1 MFNLLQKKYMHIF
14 VIFTLFYILIFPNQI
29 EAANYLPENPEEI
42 SWHISAKTVTFDQKR
57 DLYIAQDNV
66 VITGGQT
73 RLEAD
78 YVEFSNKTKD
88 TFARGNVL
96 LISGEDSISCNAMT
110 LNLITKKGFID
121 KGTIFIQKNH
131 FYITGEN
138 IQKTGEATY
147 SAQKGSITSCE
158 GESPDWKITGNNIK
172 VTIEGY
178 GTATNTVFWAKELPV
193 IYSPYLKFP
202 VKKKRQTGFLLPRVT
217 SSDRKGFELDL
228 PLFLAISKNSD
239 ATVYAD
245 YMSDRGVKL
254 GTQFRYILDKTTK
267 GSMYFDF
274 LDDDKIDD
282 GTEATEDYSF
292 SATPQRTN
300 SDRFWF
306 RMKHD
311 QDLPDGFTA
320 KLDID
325 VVSDEDYLHEFQ
337 DGFTGYKQTKKDFEK
352 EFGRSLDEY
361 DDYTRQN
368 KLNINKTWSNYSFDV
383 DALWYDNVRARRQD
397 TEDYTLQTL
406 PSIMLN
412 ASRQQVSTSKFF
424 YTLNSRYE
432 SFYRQDTTDTLING
446 QRTNINPK
454 IFLPMKLGRN
464 FSFEPSFGIS
474 ETIWHTNDFTDIYG
488 NSDSLRT
495 RHMYDIG
502 ATLSTKLNKIFNVQ
516 NSFIDK
522 IQHELIPK
530 LEYAYTPNV
539 TQDDLP
545 LFDDFDRIKEQN
557 LITWSLTNNFIS
569 RRVSMTP
576 EGEEKIKYR
585 DFAYIKIY
593 QDYDINKGKDDEPRP
608 FSDISLELE
617 FNPLNFIT
625 LDMDLDWSPY
635 DNRINLLNI
644 SNTLKDR
651 RGDSLKIEYQFEH
664 DRSKTIYAK
673 IDVNLTH
680 GLSSYYSIEQNLIRE
695 ESIETKAGLSLKR
708 PCWAFDFYF
717 SQSPD
722 EDSVAFMITL
732 NGIGGFGAND

>member
-1 MFNLLQKKYMHIF
+1 MFNLLQKKHKHIF
-14 VIFTLFYILIFPNQI
+14 VIFTLFYILIFSNQV
-29 EAANYLPENPEEI
+29 AAASYLPENPEEI
-42 SWHISAKTVTFDQKR
+42 SWHISAMTVTFDQKK
-57 DLYIAQDNV
+57 DIYIAEDNV

-110 LNLITKKGFID
+110 LNLITQKGFID
-121 KGTIFIQKNH
+121 KGTIFIQENH

-158 GESPDWKITGNNIK
+158 GETPDWKITGDNIK

-178 GTATNTVFWAKELPV
+178 GTATNTVFWAKNFPV

-202 VKKKRQTGFLLPRVT
+202 VKRKRQTGFLLPRVT
-217 SSDRKGFELDL
+217 SSDRKGFELEQ

-239 ATVYAD
+239 ATVYAN

-254 GTQFRYILDKTTK
+254 GTEFRYILDQKTK

-282 GTEATEDYSF
+282 GTNATDDYSF
-292 SATPQRTN
+292 SSTPQRTN

-325 VVSDEDYLHEFQ
+325 VVSDEDYLHEFK
-337 DGFTGYKQTKKDFEK
+337 DGFTGYTQTNKYFEN

-383 DALWYDNVRARRQD
+383 DALWYDNVRARRQN
-397 TEDYTLQTL
+397 TEDTTLQTL
-406 PSIMLN
+406 PSIMFN

-424 YTLNSRYE
+424 YTLNSRYQ
-432 SFYRQDTTDTLING
+432 SFYRQDTTDTLVKG
-446 QRTNINPK
+446 QRADIYPK
-454 IFLPMKLGRN
+454 IYLPMKLGRTFN
-464 FSFEPSFGIS
+464 FEPSLGIR

-495 RHMYDIG
+495 RHMFDIG

-516 NSFIDK
+516 NSFVDK

-530 LEYAYTPNV
+530 LEYAYTPDV

-545 LFDDFDRIKEQN
+545 FFDDFDRIEEQN

-569 RRVSMTP
+569 RGVNVTP
-576 EGEEKIKYR
+576 EGEEKFTYR

-593 QDYDINKGKDDEPRP
+593 QDYDINKEKDNEPRP

-617 FNPLNFIT
+617 FNPYKFIT
-625 LDMDLDWSPY
+625 LDMDIDWSPY
-635 DNRINLLNI
+635 DNRFNKLNI

-651 RGDSLKIEYQFEH
+651 RGDALTTEYRFEH
-664 DRSKTIYAK
+664 DESKSIYAK

-680 GLSSYYSIEQNLIRE
+680 GLTSYYSIEQNLIE
-695 ESIETKAGLSLKR
+695 KESIETKAGFSFER
-708 PCWAFDFYF
+708 PCWTFDFHF
-717 SQSPD
+717 SQSSN